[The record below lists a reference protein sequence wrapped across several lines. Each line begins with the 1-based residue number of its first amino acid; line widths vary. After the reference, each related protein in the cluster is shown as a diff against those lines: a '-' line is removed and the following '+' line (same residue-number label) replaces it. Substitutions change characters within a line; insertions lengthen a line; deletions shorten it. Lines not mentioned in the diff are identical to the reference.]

1 MTDFSGNFCR
11 LLDDEDDDDVT
22 KTGGTSLPKISA
34 KSSIKSLVTFETSAA
49 YSAPVTTWGSLDH
62 KMQGPTHIAK
72 FDDVIMF
79 SCENKKQAFTQLFQ
93 EHEFQSNPT
102 H

>member
-1 MTDFSGNFCR
+1 MIESTGFVNGGVLVTDFSGNFCR

-79 SCENKKQAFTQLFQ
+79 S
-93 EHEFQSNPT
+93 
-102 H
+102 